1 MKRFLLF
8 APLLLALAV
17 PATAQKKTPKPTV
30 DFATKIWPI
39 LEKRCVECHQAPYVD
54 KNGRRKKP
62 KGRVELDS
70 IVGIQR
76 SKRGKVVRAGEGEKS
91 LLWEVITLPAEDED
105 IMPPAKKGKPLSK
118 KETDLIKK
126 WIDEGAH
133 FGKWQGKADIE
144 AEKKEKAEEAEEKQ
158 SGKSGSGKS
167 DKGGSSSKS
176 GNGSSSSSKKKTT
189 KKKGSSP
196 LVQLAKRLKPVDP
209 EVLAG
214 FADGPFRVASIDV
227 DNPLL
232 QVTSYGETDRIDD
245 AAVAALLPIASHIVE
260 LNLAATQIT
269 DKVGPTLAKMTNLVT
284 LDLRQT
290 EVSNH
295 AVAAL
300 GKCSE
305 LRRLNLYGTEVG
317 DYGVNAL
324 SNLKNLERLYL
335 WQTEVSAS
343 TVVRLRDSIP
353 GLDVVVAADLPTAS
367 ADAGNQPRRRR

>member
-158 SGKSGSGKS
+158 SGKSGKAGSSNGKA
-167 DKGGSSSKS
+167 GSSSGK
-176 GNGSSSSSKKKTT
+176 SSSSK

-209 EVLAG
+209 EVLAD
-214 FADGPFRVASIDV
+214 FADGPFRVTSIGV

-269 DKVGPTLAKMTNLVT
+269 DKVGPTLAKMSNLVT

-367 ADAGNQPRRRR
+367 ADAGQQQRGRRR